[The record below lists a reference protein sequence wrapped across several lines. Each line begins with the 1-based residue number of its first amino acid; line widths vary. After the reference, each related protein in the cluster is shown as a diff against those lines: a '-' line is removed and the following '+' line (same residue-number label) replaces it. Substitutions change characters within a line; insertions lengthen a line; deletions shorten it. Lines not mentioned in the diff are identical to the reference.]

1 MLSACVVNWNTRDDL
16 RVCLGSLRAHP
27 YTGPGGQEVIVVDN
41 ASPDGSAEMVARDF
55 PGARLLV
62 NDTNTGYTRA
72 TNQALAAARGD
83 LLLLLNPD
91 VEITPAALDTLA
103 DQLAG
108 AAAIAP
114 RLVHPDG
121 RTQRSIRGFPEPGP
135 LLWDI
140 LGLARVFSNS
150 RRFGAYRQT
159 FFDYDRPGPAPQPMT
174 SCLLVARAAYA
185 SVGPLDERF
194 PLFFSD
200 VDWCLRAW
208 RAGWTIRYTPDATV
222 VHKGGASTRLIRPA
236 AIRESHRA
244 LLGFYDKHYKKQIP
258 RPLYALIR
266 AAITLGAWAR
276 TGRGGQKLNHG

>member
-16 RVCLGSLRAHP
+16 RVCLGSLGAHP
-27 YTGPGGQEVIVVDN
+27 YTGPGGQELIVVDN
-41 ASPDGSAEMVARDF
+41 ASSDGSAEMVARDF
-55 PGARLLV
+55 PEARLLA
-62 NDTNTGYTRA
+62 NDANTGYTRA
-72 TNQALAAARGD
+72 TNQALAAAQGD

-91 VEITPAALDTLA
+91 VEITPGALDTLA
-103 DQLAG
+103 RQLSD

-121 RTQRSIRGFPEPGP
+121 RLQRSIRGFPEPGP
-135 LLWDI
+135 LFWDI
-140 LGLARVFSNS
+140 LGLSRVFPNS
-150 RRFGAYRQT
+150 RRFGAYRRT

-174 SCLLVARAAYA
+174 SCLLVARRAYEA
-185 SVGPLDERF
+185 VGPLDERF

-208 RAGWTIRYTPDATV
+208 RTGWEIRYTPDATV
-222 VHKGGASTRLIRPA
+222 VHQGGASTRLVRTA

-244 LLGFYDKHYKKQIP
+244 LLRFYDKHYKKHIP

-266 AAITLGAWAR
+266 AAVTLGAWAR
-276 TGRGGQKLNHG
+276 TRRWGQKRDHA